1 MPSSR
6 LLIATTPRPV
16 STWRGVCVRCQ
27 WLCSPHARW
36 RLPQRLAPPR
46 RSGRKAGLRVQA
58 AATVEAAPQADA
70 KTVDLAV
77 NAIRF
82 LSIDSVNKANSGHP
96 GMPMGVAP
104 LAYVMWNE
112 QMTHNPTN
120 PQWFNRDRFVLS
132 AGHGSM
138 LQYSL
143 MHFSGY
149 ASVSVRPCTVCCTCT
164 NALLARPG

>member
-1 MPSSR
+1 MTQFGSMPV
-6 LLIATTPRPV
+6 AVQAPRAALAAPV
-16 STWRGVCVRCQ
+16 
-27 WLCSPHARW
+27 AR
-36 RLPQRLAPPR
+36 PSR
-46 RSGRKAGLRVQA
+46 RSRAGRKASLRVQA
-58 AATVEAAPQADA
+58 AATVEAAPQVGADQ
-70 KTVDLAV
+70 VDLAV

-82 LSIDSVNKANSGHP
+82 LSIDAVNKANSGHP
-96 GMPMGVAP
+96 GMPMGTAP

-112 QMTHNPTN
+112 QMTHNPAN

-149 ASVSVRPCTVCCTCT
+149 SSVTVR
-164 NALLARPG
+164 RY

>member
-1 MPSSR
+1 MTQFGSMPVAVQAPRAALAAPVAR
-6 LLIATTPRPV
+6 L
-16 STWRGVCVRCQ
+16 S
-27 WLCSPHARW
+27 
-36 RLPQRLAPPR
+36 R
-46 RSGRKAGLRVQA
+46 RSRAARKASLRVQA
-58 AATVEAAPQADA
+58 AATVEAAPQ
-70 KTVDLAV
+70 VNSEQVELAV

-82 LSIDSVNKANSGHP
+82 LSIDAVNKANSGHP
-96 GMPMGVAP
+96 GMPMGTAP

-112 QMTHNPTN
+112 HMTHNPAN

-149 ASVSVRPCTVCCTCT
+149 TSVTVRRYQQGC
-164 NALLARPG
+164 LAVNKVGVFCPDLRVPAA